1 MHDVCRSEDCMNK
14 LCKYFKEHAMKLIN
28 FEKNKLIPL
37 TKCRNQMLVQKY
49 HIFKTV
55 LRINTLMTRNFLK
68 IEIIVITE
76 VNTEVLHII
85 YVTVCFCL
93 GQMVECSFKN

>member
-1 MHDVCRSEDCMNK
+1 
-14 LCKYFKEHAMKLIN
+14 
-28 FEKNKLIPL
+28 
-37 TKCRNQMLVQKY
+37 MLVQKY

-55 LRINTLMTRNFLK
+55 LRINTLMTRNILK